1 VRRDV
6 SLFARLQDAAAPI
19 RERILAHPFVRG
31 LGDGTLHWDR
41 YQYYLKQDYVFLI
54 EYCRVLALA
63 SARATDLA
71 VAGRFSDLLNQTL
84 NVEMDLH
91 RETCWACGISPEA
104 LEDTRPAPTTLAYTH
119 HLRLVAETS
128 PLAPIVAAILPCAHG
143 YWEIATAL
151 RARGSGAG
159 RVPAYENWI
168 KAYTAD
174 EYAAAARWLA
184 DLLDRLGEE
193 CEASRTAEDAIR
205 DVFLTSARYEY
216 LFFEMAQ
223 RMEEWPI

>member
-1 VRRDV
+1 M
-6 SLFARLQDAAAPI
+6 SLFAQLQEAAAPV
-19 RERILAHPFVRG
+19 RERILDHPFVRG
-31 LGDGTLHWDR
+31 LGDGTLPGDR
-41 YQYYLKQDYVFLI
+41 YQYYLRQDYLFLI

-63 SARATDLA
+63 SARATEPA

-91 RETCWACGISPEA
+91 RETCWASGISPEA
-104 LEDTRPAPTTLAYTH
+104 LEETRPAPTTLAYTN
-119 HLRLVAETS
+119 HLRLVAETLDLS
-128 PLAPIVAAILPCAHG
+128 AILAAILPCAHG

-151 RARGSGAG
+151 RARGLPP
-159 RVPAYENWI
+159 VPAYVNWI

-184 DLLDRLGEE
+184 GLLDRLGEGKADA
-193 CEASRTAEDAIR
+193 EAALR
-205 DVFLTSARYEY
+205 DVFLTSTRYEY
-216 LFFEMAQ
+216 LFFDMAH

>member
-1 VRRDV
+1 M

-19 RERILAHPFVRG
+19 RARILEHPFVRG
-31 LGDGTLHWDR
+31 LGDGTLPGDR

-63 SARATDLA
+63 SARAAEPA
-71 VAGRFSDLLNQTL
+71 VAARFSDLLNQTL

-91 RETCWACGISPEA
+91 RETCWASGISPEA
-104 LEDTRPAPTTLAYTH
+104 LEATRPAPTTLAYTN

-128 PLAPIVAAILPCAHG
+128 DLAAIVAAILPCAHG
-143 YWEIATAL
+143 YWEIAAAL
-151 RARGSGAG
+151 RKRGLPA
-159 RVPAYENWI
+159 VPAYANWI
-168 KAYTAD
+168 KSYTAD

-184 DLLDRLGEE
+184 GVLDRLEE
-193 CEASRTAEDAIR
+193 ERPPDEGALRE
-205 DVFLTSARYEY
+205 VFLTSARYEY
-216 LFFEMAQ
+216 LFFEMAH

>member
-1 VRRDV
+1 M
-6 SLFARLQDAAAPI
+6 SLFARLQEAAAPI

-31 LGDGTLHWDR
+31 LGDGTLPGDQ
-41 YQYYLKQDYVFLI
+41 YQYYLKQDYLFLI

-63 SARATDLA
+63 SARAADLA
-71 VAGRFSDLLNQTL
+71 VAARFSDLLNQTL

-104 LEDTRPAPTTLAYTH
+104 LEDTRPAPTTLAYTN
-119 HLRLVAETS
+119 HLRVVAETS
-128 PLAPIVAAILPCAHG
+128 DLTAIVTAILPCAHG

-151 RARGSGAG
+151 RARGLP

-174 EYAAAARWLA
+174 EYAAAAQWLA
-184 DLLDRLGEE
+184 GLLDRLGEE
-193 CEASRTAEDAIR
+193 ASRDAEAALRTI
-205 DVFLTSARYEY
+205 FLTGARYEY
-216 LFFEMAQ
+216 LFFDMAQ

>member
-1 VRRDV
+1 M
-6 SLFARLQDAAAPI
+6 SLFGRLQEDAAQI
-19 RERILAHPFVRG
+19 RERVLAHPFVRG
-31 LGDGTLHWDR
+31 LGDGTLPGDQ
-41 YQYYLKQDYVFLI
+41 YQYYLKQDYLFLI

-63 SARATDLA
+63 SARAADLA
-71 VAGRFSDLLNQTL
+71 VAARFSDLLNQTL

-104 LEDTRPAPTTLAYTH
+104 LEDTRPAPTTLAYTN
-119 HLRLVAETS
+119 HLRVIAETS
-128 PLAPIVAAILPCAHG
+128 DLAAIVAAILPCAHG

-151 RARGSGAG
+151 RARGLP

-174 EYAAAARWLA
+174 EYAAAAHWLA
-184 DLLDRLGEE
+184 GLLDRLGEE
-193 CEASRTAEDAIR
+193 ISPDAEAALRT
-205 DVFLTSARYEY
+205 VFLTSARYEY
-216 LFFEMAQ
+216 LFFDMAQ

>member
-1 VRRDV
+1 M
-6 SLFARLQDAAAPI
+6 SLFARLQEDAASI

-31 LGDGTLHWDR
+31 LGDGTLPGDQ
-41 YQYYLKQDYVFLI
+41 YQYYLRQDYVFLM

-63 SARATDLA
+63 AARADEVA

-104 LEDTRPAPTTLAYTH
+104 LEDTRPSPTTLAYTN
-119 HLRLVAETS
+119 HLRLVAETKGLIS
-128 PLAPIVAAILPCAHG
+128 IVTAILPCAHG

-151 RARGSGAG
+151 RAGGLP

-174 EYAAAARWLA
+174 EYAAAAHWLA

-193 CEASRTAEDAIR
+193 IPSRDEAALREI
-205 DVFLTSARYEY
+205 FLTSGRYEY
-216 LFFEMAQ
+216 LFWEMAQ

>member
-1 VRRDV
+1 M
-6 SLFARLQDAAAPI
+6 SLFARLQEDASAI
-19 RERILAHPFVRG
+19 RGRILAHPFVRG
-31 LGDGTLHWDR
+31 LGDGTLPGDQ
-41 YQYYLKQDYVFLI
+41 YQYYLRQDYVFLI

-63 SARATDLA
+63 AARADEVA

-104 LEDTRPAPTTLAYTH
+104 LEDTRPSPTTLAYTN
-119 HLRLVAETS
+119 HLRLVAETQGLIS
-128 PLAPIVAAILPCAHG
+128 IVTAILPCAHG

-151 RARGSGAG
+151 RDHGLP

-168 KAYTAD
+168 KAYTSD
-174 EYAAAARWLA
+174 EYAAAAHWLA
-184 DLLDRLGEE
+184 GLLDRLGEE
-193 CEASRTAEDAIR
+193 ISSREESACREI
-205 DVFLTSARYEY
+205 FLTSARYEY
-216 LFFEMAQ
+216 LFWEMAQ

>member
-1 VRRDV
+1 M
-6 SLFARLQDAAAPI
+6 SLFARLQDAASPI

-31 LGDGTLHWDR
+31 LGDGTLPGDR
-41 YQYYLKQDYVFLI
+41 YQFYLRQDYLFLI

-63 SARATDLA
+63 SARAADLA

-104 LEDTRPAPTTLAYTH
+104 LEDTRPAPTTLAYTN

-128 PLAPIVAAILPCAHG
+128 ALPAIVTAILPCAHG

-151 RARGSGAG
+151 RTRGLSG

-168 KAYTAD
+168 KMYTAD
-174 EYAAAARWLA
+174 EYAAAAHWLA
-184 DLLDRLGEE
+184 DLLDRLTEE
-193 CEASRTAEDAIR
+193 TPADADGTLR

-216 LFFEMAQ
+216 LFFDMAQ

>member
-1 VRRDV
+1 MSV
-6 SLFARLQDAAAPI
+6 FAALADAAAPI

-31 LGDGTLHWDR
+31 LGDGTLPGDQ

-63 SARATDLA
+63 AARADDLQI
-71 VAGRFSDLLNQTL
+71 AGRFSDLLNQTL

-104 LEDTRPAPTTLAYTH
+104 LEDTRPAPTTLAYTN

-128 PLAPIVAAILPCAHG
+128 DLAAIVAAILPCAHG

-151 RARGSGAG
+151 RARGLP

-174 EYAAAARWLA
+174 EYAAAAHWLA
-184 DLLDRLGEE
+184 RLLDRLGEE
-193 CEASRTAEDAIR
+193 RPSGEAEPALR
-205 DVFLTSARYEY
+205 DVFLTSTRYEY
-216 LFFEMAQ
+216 LFFDMAQ

>member
-1 VRRDV
+1 M
-6 SLFARLQDAAAPI
+6 SLFARLHEDAAPI

-31 LGDGTLHWDR
+31 LGDGTLPGDQ
-41 YQYYLKQDYVFLI
+41 YQYYLRQDYVFLI

-63 SARATDLA
+63 SARAAELA
-71 VAGRFSDLLNQTL
+71 VAARLSDLLNQTL

-104 LEDTRPAPTTLAYTH
+104 LEDTRPAPTTLAYTN

-128 PLAPIVAAILPCAHG
+128 GLAAILAAILPCAYG

-151 RARGSGAG
+151 RARGLP

-168 KAYTAD
+168 KTYTAD

-184 DLLDRLGEE
+184 AALDRLGEE
-193 CEASRTAEDAIR
+193 ISSGAEAALREI
-205 DVFLTSARYEY
+205 FLTSARYEY
-216 LFFEMAQ
+216 LFFDMAQ
-223 RMEEWPI
+223 RMEEWPL

>member
-1 VRRDV
+1 M
-6 SLFARLQDAAAPI
+6 SLFARLQDVAAPI

-31 LGDGTLHWDR
+31 LGDGTLPGDQF
-41 YQYYLKQDYVFLI
+41 QYYLRQDYLFLM

-63 SARATDLA
+63 SARAADLA
-71 VAGRFSDLLNQTL
+71 VAGRLSDLLNQTL

-104 LEDTRPAPTTLAYTH
+104 LEDARAAPTTLAYTN

-128 PLAPIVAAILPCAHG
+128 ALPAIVAAILPCAHG

-151 RARGSGAG
+151 RARGLP

-184 DLLDRLGEE
+184 ELLDRLGEDL
-193 CEASRTAEDAIR
+193 RPGEDDAALR

-216 LFFEMAQ
+216 LFFDMAQ
-223 RMEEWPI
+223 RMEEWPL

>member
-1 VRRDV
+1 M
-6 SLFARLQDAAAPI
+6 SLFARLQEAAAPI

-31 LGDGTLHWDR
+31 LGDGTLPGDQ
-41 YQYYLKQDYVFLI
+41 YQYYLKQDYLFLVD
-54 EYCRVLALA
+54 YCRVLALA
-63 SARATDLA
+63 SARAADLA
-71 VAGRFSDLLNQTL
+71 VAARFSDLLNQTL

-104 LEDTRPAPTTLAYTH
+104 LEDTRPAPTTQAYTN
-119 HLRLVAETS
+119 HLRVVAETS
-128 PLAPIVAAILPCAHG
+128 DLGAIVAAILPCAHG

-151 RARGSGAG
+151 RARGLP

-193 CEASRTAEDAIR
+193 TLPGAEAALRT
-205 DVFLTSARYEY
+205 VFLTSARYEY
-216 LFFEMAQ
+216 LFFDMAQ
-223 RMEEWPI
+223 RMEEWPV

>member
-1 VRRDV
+1 M
-6 SLFARLQDAAAPI
+6 SLFARLQDAASPI

-31 LGDGTLHWDR
+31 LGDGTLPADR
-41 YQYYLKQDYVFLI
+41 YQYYLRQDYLFLI

-63 SARATDLA
+63 SARAADLA

-104 LEDTRPAPTTLAYTH
+104 LEDTRPAPTTLAYTN

-128 PLAPIVAAILPCAHG
+128 ALPAIVTAILPCAHG

-151 RARGSGAG
+151 RARGLSG

-168 KAYTAD
+168 KMYTAD

-184 DLLDRLGEE
+184 DLLDRL
-193 CEASRTAEDAIR
+193 TEDLRPADADGPLR

-216 LFFEMAQ
+216 LFFDMAQ

>member
-1 VRRDV
+1 M
-6 SLFARLQDAAAPI
+6 SLFARLQEDAAPI
-19 RERILAHPFVRG
+19 RERILTHPFVRG
-31 LGDGTLHWDR
+31 LGNGTLPGDQ
-41 YQYYLKQDYVFLI
+41 YQYYLRQDYVFLI

-63 SARATDLA
+63 AARADEVA

-104 LEDTRPAPTTLAYTH
+104 LEDTRPAPTTLAYTN
-119 HLRLVAETS
+119 HLRLVAETRD
-128 PLAPIVAAILPCAHG
+128 LVAIVTAILPCAHG
-143 YWEIATAL
+143 YWEIAAAL
-151 RARGSGAG
+151 RARGLP

-174 EYAAAARWLA
+174 EYAAAAHWLA

-193 CEASRTAEDAIR
+193 ITSRNEATLREI
-205 DVFLTSARYEY
+205 FLTSARYEY
-216 LFFEMAQ
+216 LFWEMAQ

>member
-1 VRRDV
+1 M

-31 LGDGTLHWDR
+31 LGDGTLPGDQ
-41 YQYYLKQDYVFLI
+41 YQYYLRQDYVFLI
-54 EYCRVLALA
+54 EYSRALALA
-63 SARATDLA
+63 AARATDLA

-91 RETCWACGISPEA
+91 REICWACGISPEA
-104 LEDTRPAPTTLAYTH
+104 LEDTRPAPTTLAYTN

-128 PLAPIVAAILPCAHG
+128 ALPAIVAAILPCAHG

-151 RARGSGAG
+151 RARGLPK
-159 RVPAYENWI
+159 VPAYANWI

-174 EYAAAARWLA
+174 EYAASARWLA

-193 CEASRTAEDAIR
+193 MPADGEAALR

-216 LFFEMAQ
+216 LFFDMAQ
-223 RMEEWPI
+223 RMEEWPV

>member
-1 VRRDV
+1 M
-6 SLFARLQDAAAPI
+6 SLFARLQEAAAPI

-31 LGDGTLHWDR
+31 LGDGTLPGDQ

-63 SARATDLA
+63 SSRAADFA
-71 VAGRFSDLLNQTL
+71 VAARLSDLLNQTL

-91 RETCWACGISPEA
+91 RETCWVCGISPEA
-104 LEDTRPAPTTLAYTH
+104 LEDARPAPTTLAYTN
-119 HLRLVAETS
+119 HLRLIAETS
-128 PLAPIVAAILPCAHG
+128 DLTAIIAAILPCAHG

-151 RARGSGAG
+151 RGRGLP

-168 KAYTAD
+168 KAYTAE
-174 EYAAAARWLA
+174 EYAAAAHWLGG
-184 DLLDRLGEE
+184 LLNRLGEE
-193 CEASRTAEDAIR
+193 TPAGVEAVLR
-205 DVFLTSARYEY
+205 DIFLTSTRYEY
-216 LFFEMAQ
+216 LFFDMAQ

>member
-1 VRRDV
+1 M
-6 SLFARLQDAAAPI
+6 SLFARLQDAAGPI

-31 LGDGTLHWDR
+31 LGDGTLPGDQ
-41 YQYYLKQDYVFLI
+41 YQYYLRQDYVFLI

-63 SARATDLA
+63 AARAPEVA

-104 LEDTRPAPTTLAYTH
+104 LEDTRPAPTTLAYTN

-128 PLAPIVAAILPCAHG
+128 ALPAIVAAILPCAHG

-151 RARGSGAG
+151 RARGLP

-168 KAYTAD
+168 KTYTAD
-174 EYAAAARWLA
+174 EYAAAAHWLA
-184 DLLDRLGEE
+184 GLLDRLGEDVPRDA
-193 CEASRTAEDAIR
+193 EAALR

-216 LFFEMAQ
+216 LFFDMAQ
-223 RMEEWPI
+223 RMEEWPV